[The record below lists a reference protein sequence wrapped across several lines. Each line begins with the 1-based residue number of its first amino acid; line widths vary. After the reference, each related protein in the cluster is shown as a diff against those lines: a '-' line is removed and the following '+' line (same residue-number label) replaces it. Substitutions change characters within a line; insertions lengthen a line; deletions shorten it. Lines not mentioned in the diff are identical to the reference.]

1 MRVCA
6 LIYIVFA
13 ILILWIEKMMY
24 KHFYEL
30 EYGFVK
36 ECTELYDEVLKNNL
50 DIIQKDFKILEKN
63 RKLRKENTK
72 LKKALNKSKNR
83 VAKVIKEEETN
94 GQYRNK

>member
-1 MRVCA
+1 MRVFA

-24 KHFYEL
+24 KRFYEL
-30 EYGFVK
+30 ECEFV
-36 ECTELYDEVLKNNL
+36 EEWTELYDEVLKNNL
-50 DIIQKDFKILEKN
+50 DIIQKEND
-63 RKLRKENTK
+63 KLRIENTK